1 MESIW
6 SDKAEKAPRSAAS
19 LGETGQRTHSRKP
32 PRKKLVLLDP
42 SAVWCHWCHVMDE
55 TTYSDPQIV
64 KTINKDFV
72 PVQVD
77 IDKRPDISER
87 YNRGGFPT
95 TAFLSDLGKSVWG
108 ATYVPPADM
117 KRVIEAIL
125 RAKASGEIDS
135 ALERGRLQ
143 YLDIS
148 KATQRKQSADHE
160 FVATLFEDIFAAY
173 DVEFGG
179 FGVAPKFPHPEVV
192 DLLLQRYSHDR
203 DNELAAAVANT
214 LDRMTEGLFDEVEG
228 GVFRYSV
235 TRDWREPHYEKMLE
249 TNTGFL
255 RNLVHAHRILGQE
268 RFATRAR
275 GVANYVLKTLRDPID
290 GGFCGSQDADE
301 EYYKLTA
308 EDRSKR
314 TVPAVDR
321 TIFAGWNADAV
332 VALLEAGIVLRERD
346 YIDEALVG
354 WRYSVQR
361 LWNEEVGLVRHTDGQ
376 DLYLFADQA
385 PFFESLLAVLGLSA
399 DDDIRAIVDR
409 LIDGVNTAFAD
420 HEGGFVDVV
429 RKENEI
435 GELAS
440 PRRSLPENSTWARA
454 LALYGIASHDLQ
466 PIEKAREIL
475 KCFTAK
481 EVENHGLFAA
491 SYISAWWALKRGPL
505 CVEVHDPAAGETS
518 ESELWLAASE
528 ILDPGMIVM
537 MTREKGLRTARSAV
551 PFAVVCTP
559 SGCSQEITDSK
570 DLSARLS
577 QTQSSQV

>member
-1 MESIW
+1 MAEQDRSDSKVNGIHWRDW
-6 SDKAEKAPRSAAS
+6 SRDAFDEASRSN
-19 LGETGQRTHSRKP
+19 R
-32 PRKKLVLLDP
+32 LVLLDL

-55 TTYSDPQIV
+55 TTYSDPEIV

-72 PVQVD
+72 PVRVD

-95 TAFLSDLGKSVWG
+95 TAFLSDLGESVWG

-117 KRVIEAIL
+117 KRVIKAIL
-125 RAKASGEIDS
+125 RVKASGEIDS

-148 KATQRKQSADHE
+148 KATQKKQSADHE

-203 DNELAAAVANT
+203 GNELAEAVANT

-228 GVFRYSV
+228 GIFRYSV

-249 TNTGFL
+249 TNTGSL
-255 RNLVHAHRILGQE
+255 RNLVHAHKILGQE
-268 RFATRAR
+268 RSAIKAR
-275 GVANYVLKTLRDPID
+275 GLANYILRTLRDPIH
-290 GGFCGSQDADE
+290 GGFYGSQDADE
-301 EYYKLTA
+301 EYYRLTA

-314 TVPAVDR
+314 TAPAVDR

-346 YIDEALVG
+346 YIDAALAA
-354 WRYSVQR
+354 WRYSIQR

-376 DLYLFADQA
+376 DLHLFADQA

-399 DDDIRAIVDR
+399 DDEILAIANR
-409 LIDGVNTAFAD
+409 LVDGVNAAFARP
-420 HEGGFVDVV
+420 EGGFVDIV

-440 PRRSLPENSTWARA
+440 PRRSLPENSRWARA
-454 LALYGIASHDLQ
+454 LALHGMACHDPQ
-466 PIEKAREIL
+466 HVEEAREVL
-475 KCFTAK
+475 KSFAAK

-491 SYISAWWALKRGPL
+491 SYISAWWALERGPL
-505 CVEVHDPAAGETS
+505 CVEVHDPEAGEAS

-537 MTREKGLRTARSAV
+537 MTREKGLRTAQSAT
-551 PFAVVCTP
+551 PFAVVCNP
-559 SGCSQEITDSK
+559 SGCSQEITNSK
-570 DLSARLS
+570 DLSARLHHA
-577 QTQSSQV
+577 QSSQV